1 MIQMK
6 IEILPAQLDEPH
18 YTLTT
23 YYMIGDA
30 NGDME
35 FSINFSKL
43 DPSTEKLLTALVK
56 LGDYHPKNHW
66 GWVFN
71 SEHYRL
77 AIEDGVLTKEDIK
90 AFEIENEELESWEV
104 IRSEGEGYWLCYRGY
119 QVTYTDET
127 GLEHPC
133 KVIL

>member
-1 MIQMK
+1 MK
-6 IEILPAQLDEPH
+6 IEILPVQSDGPY

-30 NGDME
+30 NGDMQ
-35 FSINFSKL
+35 FDISFTKL
-43 DPSTEKLLTALVK
+43 NPSLIKLITALAK
-56 LGDYHPKNHW
+56 LGNYHPKGHW
-66 GWVFN
+66 GWVFD
-71 SEHYRL
+71 SENYKL
-77 AIEDGVLTKEDIK
+77 AIEDGIITKEDVE

-104 IRSEGEGYWLCYRGY
+104 IRSEGEGYWLCYKGY

>member
-1 MIQMK
+1 MK
-6 IEILPAQLDEPH
+6 IEILPLQPGEPY

-30 NGDME
+30 NGDMQ
-35 FSINFSKL
+35 FSIDFSKL

-56 LGDYHPKNHW
+56 LGDYHPKGHW
-66 GWVFN
+66 GWVFD

-77 AIEDGVLTKEDIK
+77 AIEDGVLTKEDVE

-104 IRSEGEGYWLCYRGY
+104 IRSEGEGYWLCYTGFD
-119 QVTYTDET
+119 VTYTDET
-127 GLEHPC
+127 GLVHPC
-133 KVIL
+133 NVIV

>member
-1 MIQMK
+1 MMRMK
-6 IEILPAQLDEPH
+6 IEILPVQSCEPY

-35 FSINFSKL
+35 FSTDFSKL
-43 DPSTEKLLTALVK
+43 NPSIEKLLTALVK
-56 LGDYHPKNHW
+56 LGDYHPKGHW
-66 GWVFN
+66 CWIFD
-71 SEHYRL
+71 SKHYRL
-77 AIEDGVLTKEDIK
+77 AIGDGVLTKEDIE

-104 IRSEGEGYWLCYRGY
+104 IRSEGEGYWLGYRGY

-127 GLEHPC
+127 GLKHPC

>member
-1 MIQMK
+1 MK
-6 IEILPAQLDEPH
+6 IEILPVKSDGPY

-30 NGDME
+30 NGDMQFDISFTE
-35 FSINFSKL
+35 LNPSLIKL
-43 DPSTEKLLTALVK
+43 ITALAK
-56 LGDYHPKNHW
+56 LGDYHPKGHW
-66 GWVFN
+66 GWIFDK
-71 SEHYRL
+71 EHYDL
-77 AIEDGVLTKEDIK
+77 AIKAGVITEEDVE

-104 IRSEGEGYWLCYRGY
+104 IRSEGEGYWLCYKGY

>member
-1 MIQMK
+1 MK

-18 YTLTT
+18 NTLTT

-43 DPSTEKLLTALVK
+43 NPSTEKLLTALVK
-56 LGDYHPKNHW
+56 LGDYHPKGHW
-66 GWVFN
+66 GWIFN
-71 SEHYRL
+71 SEHYKL
-77 AIEDGVLTKEDIK
+77 AIEDGVLTKEDIE
-90 AFEIENEELESWEV
+90 AFQIENEEFESWEV

>member
-1 MIQMK
+1 MK
-6 IEILPAQLDEPH
+6 IEILPVQSDGPY

-30 NGDME
+30 NGDMQ
-35 FSINFSKL
+35 FDISFTKL
-43 DPSTEKLLTALVK
+43 NPSLIKLITALAK
-56 LGDYHPKNHW
+56 LGDYHPKGHW
-66 GWVFN
+66 GWIFQ
-71 SEHYRL
+71 SDHYDL
-77 AIEDGVLTKEDIK
+77 AIEDGVLTKEDVE

-104 IRSEGEGYWLCYRGY
+104 IRSEGEGYWLCYKGY

-133 KVIL
+133 KVIP

>member
-1 MIQMK
+1 
-6 IEILPAQLDEPH
+6 
-18 YTLTT
+18 
-23 YYMIGDA
+23 MIGDA

-35 FSINFSKL
+35 FSIDFSEL
-43 DPSTEKLLTALVK
+43 DPSTEKLLTALAK
-56 LGDYHPKNHW
+56 LGDFHPKGHW
-66 GWVFN
+66 GWVFD

-77 AIEDGVLTKEDIK
+77 AIEEGVLTKEDIE

>member
-6 IEILPAQLDEPH
+6 IEILPVQSDEPH

-35 FSINFSKL
+35 FSTDFSKL

-56 LGDYHPKNHW
+56 LGDYHPKGHW
-66 GWVFN
+66 GWVFD

-77 AIEDGVLTKEDIK
+77 AIEDGVLTKEDIE
-90 AFEIENEELESWEV
+90 AFQIENEELESWEV

>member
-1 MIQMK
+1 MK
-6 IEILPAQLDEPH
+6 IEILPVQSDGPY

-30 NGDME
+30 NGDMQ
-35 FSINFSKL
+35 FDISFTKLNPSII
-43 DPSTEKLLTALVK
+43 KLLTALVK
-56 LGDYHPKNHW
+56 LGNFTPKGHW
-66 GWVFN
+66 GWIFDK
-71 SEHYRL
+71 EHYDL
-77 AIEDGVLTKEDIK
+77 AIEAGVLTEEDIE
-90 AFEIENEELESWEV
+90 AFNIENEELESWEV
-104 IRSEGEGYWLCYRGY
+104 IRSEGEMYWLCYKGY